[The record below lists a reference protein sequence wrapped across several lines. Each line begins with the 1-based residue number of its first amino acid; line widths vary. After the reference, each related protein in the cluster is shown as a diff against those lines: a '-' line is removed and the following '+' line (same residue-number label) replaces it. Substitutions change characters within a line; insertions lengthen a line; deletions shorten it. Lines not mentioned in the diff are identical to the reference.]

1 MSEPESTPAVPEAL
15 APTPDH
21 VPPELVVD
29 FDFYS
34 PAGATTNFHA
44 AWSKLQESRSGPLV
58 WTPRNGGHWIALR
71 GPDIH
76 LMLADFENFAS
87 GIVVLPAVRGAE
99 QRVLPT
105 RLNPPEHGP
114 YRALLNPGVSAK
126 SVIKIEP
133 FIRRLA
139 VECIEKFQQSGRC
152 EFISQYSA
160 ILPIGIF
167 MTLVDLPAADIPE
180 MKRLADQVTRPDGSL
195 TMAEI
200 MQAFVDYL
208 DPYVSDRRSQPG
220 DDMLSDIVNGQ
231 IGGEQISYDDAMDLS
246 IQFLIAGMDTVAS
259 FLGFMLLFLA
269 NNADHRQQLLD
280 DPSLIPA
287 ATDEFLR
294 RFGLVSIARTV
305 TRDQEFRGVHLK
317 QGDYVCVPTLLH
329 GIDANEYPDPLAV
342 DFHREVQRHS
352 TFGNGPHR
360 CPGQFLAR
368 TEVRVTLEEWLRR
381 IPHFEVDPEQP
392 VRMQAGIVGSI
403 GSLSLI
409 WDVSDSA
416 ARG

>member
-1 MSEPESTPAVPEAL
+1 MSEPAGSESAQGEL
-15 APTPDH
+15 APRPDH
-21 VPPELVVD
+21 VPENLVVD
-29 FDFYS
+29 FDFYH
-34 PAGATTNFHA
+34 PPGATEDFHA
-44 AWSKLQESRSGPLV
+44 AWAELQESRSEPLV
-58 WTPRNGGHWIALR
+58 WTPHNGGHWIALR

-76 LMLADFENFAS
+76 LMLADYENFAS
-87 GIVVLPAVRGAE
+87 GIVVLPAARGAE

-126 SVIKIEP
+126 SVIKTEP

-139 VECIEKFQQSGRC
+139 IECIDKFQRRGSC
-152 EFISQYSA
+152 EFISEYSA

-167 MTLVDLPAADIPE
+167 MTLVDLPATDIPQ
-180 MKRLADQVTRPDGSL
+180 MKQLADQVTRPDGSL
-195 TMAEI
+195 TMAQI

-208 DPYVSDRRSQPG
+208 DPYVSERRSQPG

-231 IGGEQISYDDAMDLS
+231 INGQLISYDDAMDLS

-269 NNADHRQQLLD
+269 KHPDHRQQLLD

-287 ATDEFLR
+287 AADEFLR
-294 RFGLVSIARTV
+294 RYGSVSIARTV
-305 TRDQEFRGVHLK
+305 THDQDFRGVHLK
-317 QGDYVCVPTLLH
+317 QGDYVCIPTLLH

-381 IPHFEVDPEQP
+381 IPHFTVDPQHP
-392 VRMQAGIVGSI
+392 VRMQGGIVGSI
-403 GSLSLI
+403 GSLPLI
-409 WDVSDSA
+409 WDA
-416 ARG
+416 HG